1 MDWFLY
7 TTSVMKELNAFGRE
21 YYFSGNL
28 LHTWSTMPSQMTA
41 YMKEILPKRIFIVNS
56 FMKEAVII

>member
-1 MDWFLY
+1 MI

-28 LHTWSTMPSQMTA
+28 LHTWSTMLSQMTA
-41 YMKEILPKRIFIVNS
+41 YMKEILPKRICIFIVNS